1 MKVLSFAIIALL
13 GLLQQVNA
21 QTNETTLNTMTGES
35 ATELDLTSSTAPREV
50 SPFSEG
56 TLDLPVMR
64 ERLTITES
72 SQNRPLLGEDIDET
86 YVQMMQDFA
95 ATHEDN
101 KVSPS
106 AQIKEPELDQLL
118 STLIV
123 FFVEAI
129 ITLIVLKITFR
140 LGEHRARLKH
150 ILPISLVIA
159 TVGALLQLLFDLSP
173 FNPIQV
179 SLSSILLLMLI
190 RLATNVHEWA
200 AALQITIATR
210 LISLGVMWLT
220 FTSIILLLGL

>member
-72 SQNRPLLGEDIDET
+72 SQNRPLLGKDIDET